1 MAPTR
6 PSVTSVVRDAR
17 ANNPSQRPSAIP
29 SAPFV
34 ANVSAHD
41 DIGHPQ
47 NTLSQVPN
55 PTPPPPKPSAATS
68 CHTPEQRRP
77 HVVPGVTRVPIQI
90 NEAAVIK
97 NIEKMTTTTWSL
109 LDKWPL
115 GSLFGLLGGGREPQ
129 QGEAA
134 LPAKVAP
141 KAAEEE
147 RSEDEYPPPPYS
159 FK

>member
-17 ANNPSQRPSAIP
+17 ATNRPFATPSAL
-29 SAPFV
+29 FG

-41 DIGHPQ
+41 DLDHPQ
-47 NTLSQVPN
+47 NTLSKVPN
-55 PTPPPPKPSAATS
+55 PTPPPLKPSAATS
-68 CHTPEQRRP
+68 CQTPEQRRP
-77 HVVPGVTRVPIQI
+77 HVVPPVTRV

-147 RSEDEYPPPPYS
+147 GPEDEYPPPPYS

>member
-1 MAPTR
+1 MAPPR

-17 ANNPSQRPSAIP
+17 AHNPSHRPSAIP
-29 SAPFV
+29 SAPLV
-34 ANVSAHD
+34 ANVSVHD
-41 DIGHPQ
+41 DLDHPQ

-55 PTPPPPKPSAATS
+55 PTPPPPKPSAGTS
-68 CHTPEQRRP
+68 CHTPEPRRS
-77 HVVPGVTRVPIQI
+77 HVVSPVSGVQI

-147 RSEDEYPPPPYS
+147 GHEDEYPPPPYS